1 MSVVDGFSYVD
12 KISWDNYNE
21 SVGLIAHIKD
31 YQRRFGYLPESVHV
45 DQIYRTKKNRQYCKE
60 LGIRMSGPP
69 LGRPKK
75 QTAEN
80 AEELKQKKKQTYQDE
95 VDRIAI
101 EGKFGQGKRRFSLSC
116 IMAKLASTAQTV
128 IMVAFMVMNL
138 EKILANSLSF

>member
-101 EGKFGQGKRRFSLSC
+101 EGKFGQGK
-116 IMAKLASTAQTV
+116 
-128 IMVAFMVMNL
+128 
-138 EKILANSLSF
+138 